1 MYLRILEGFPS
12 HWKTLALARKLDDHN
27 AGMYCLRLWTWACQS
42 APSGDLSNIDPLDIE
57 LIVHWPGE
65 PGRCFAAMV
74 AVRLIDR
81 REDGG
86 HEIHEWADHTGG
98 DIEKMETRAAE
109 KRADAAER
117 KRRERERKAAG
128 EAGHTGHAPVTRD
141 IGVTVTPCHDP
152 RQGKAR
158 QDETRQDKPPS
169 ANPDA
174 RAGDPTATA
183 ATPGPVALAEACA
196 LVVEQAG
203 EVWTRET
210 VTELVLVPPQ
220 VTGYGVPQL
229 FGRIRAECLPGCL
242 PWDTPGGQALQKA
255 DRFVAG
261 LPPDRVALLEPSM
274 RLFFEQAQDH
284 TARPPPDPRLQETG
298 FGFGAWLHR
307 FPDLCEQLLGA
318 RRPAKQL
325 NPRDAAFLRSV
336 QGEA

>member
-12 HWKTLALARKLDDHN
+12 HWKPLALARKLDDHN

-98 DIEKMETRAAE
+98 DIEKMEVRAAE

-117 KRRERERKAAG
+117 KRRERERKAA

-158 QDETRQDKPPS
+158 QDETRQDKSPS

-174 RAGDPTATA
+174 RVGDPTATA

-196 LVVEQAG
+196 LVVQEAAALAPAG
-203 EVWTRET
+203 PRPPTAW
-210 VTELVLVPPQ
+210 EL
-220 VTGYGVPQL
+220 TQL
-229 FGRIRAECLPGCL
+229 FGRIRSEVLKTSMG
-242 PWDTPGGQALQKA
+242 WRTPTGQASHKA
-255 DRFVAG
+255 DTFLRQ
-261 LPPDRVALLEPSM
+261 LQDDPEALADIVPTIELY
-274 RLFFEQAQDH
+274 FEK
-284 TARPPPDPRLQETG
+284 ARGSPIAKECDVG
-298 FGFGAWLHR
+298 FAFGAWLHR
-307 FPDLCEQLLGA
+307 FQDLREELRGE
-318 RRPAKQL
+318 RRPPVAAMGS
-325 NPRDAAFLRSV
+325 RDAAFLRSV
-336 QGEA
+336 LGKNAC